1 MGADSDGIQVLLGVL
16 TLREVASLI
25 ERRRAGSRP
34 RPFVFEANN
43 LAAMNPFLNDFH
55 QLLIGRIGLISV
67 AFTSKEILMFF
78 SNEIPAALSRLQQV
92 VDGRARSQHGL

>member
-1 MGADSDGIQVLLGVL
+1 
-16 TLREVASLI
+16 
-25 ERRRAGSRP
+25 
-34 RPFVFEANN
+34 
-43 LAAMNPFLNDFH
+43 MNPFLNDFH

-92 VDGRARSQHGL
+92 VDGVRDRSTAYKIRTSSSRSLCPSE